1 MSVIKQA
8 AVIGGGVIG
17 GGWAARFVLNGINVK
32 VFDPHPEVERR
43 LNEMLVNA
51 ERAWSKLTLAPLGK
65 RGSITFTDS
74 IAEAV
79 TDAGFIQEST
89 PEDETL
95 KRRILREIDEAA
107 PVDTPIGSSTSG
119 LLPSKLQAHMAQPER
134 FMAAHP
140 FNPVYLLP
148 LVELCGGDQT
158 AREFIDQAAT
168 FYESLGMRPLK
179 LRKEIDGFLADRL
192 LEAVWRESLWLVH
205 DDVATVEEIDDALRF
220 GAGPRWALMGS
231 FLTYRIAG
239 GEEGMRHFMAQ
250 FGPALKWP
258 WTKLMDVPEL
268 TDAFLDKLAEQ
279 SDEQAAGQ
287 SIRELERR
295 RDDGLIAI
303 LQGLRTQDWGAGSVL
318 KAHEERLYSRFHA
331 QAAKAEPDLSQPFSL
346 HQGTVPPE
354 WLDYNGHMNES
365 RYLQVFGDAT
375 DAVLGFIGLNADYLA
390 SGRSIYTVE
399 THIRHL
405 AETRVS
411 TAFHVTTQVLGQDE
425 KRIHLWHEMF
435 RSEDHTLLATGEHM
449 LLHVDTHAG
458 RSCPMEPELLAKAQ
472 AIAEGHRGL
481 PRPEAAGR
489 AIRVLRPTA

>member
-1 MSVIKQA
+1 MSEIKQVA
-8 AVIGGGVIG
+8 IIGGGVIG
-17 GGWAARFVLNGINVK
+17 GGWAARFALNGLEIK
-32 VFDPHPEVERR
+32 VYDPHPEAERR
-43 LNEMLVNA
+43 LNEMLANA
-51 ERAWSKLTLAPLGK
+51 ERAWSKLTLAPLGQ
-65 RGSITFTDS
+65 RGSITFTNS

-89 PEDETL
+89 PEDEAL
-95 KRRILREIDEAA
+95 KRRILKEIDEAA
-107 PVDTPIGSSTSG
+107 PADTPIGSSTSG
-119 LLPSKLQAHMAQPER
+119 LLPSKLQADMARPER

-158 AREFIDQAAT
+158 TREFIDQAAT

-205 DDVATVEEIDDALRF
+205 DDVATVEEMDDALRF
-220 GAGPRWALMGS
+220 GAGLRWALMGS

-258 WTKLMDVPEL
+258 WTKLMDVPDL
-268 TDAFLDKLAEQ
+268 TDAFLDKIAEQ
-279 SDEQAAGQ
+279 SDEQADGR

-303 LQGLRTQDWGAGSVL
+303 LQGLKTQDWGAGSVL
-318 KAHEERLYSRFHA
+318 KTHEGRLYSRFHG
-331 QAAKAEPDLSQPFSL
+331 QAASTEPDLSQPLAL
-346 HQGTVPPE
+346 HQGTVLPE

-365 RYLQVFGDAT
+365 RYLQVFGDTT

-390 SGRSIYTVE
+390 SGRSIFTVE

-405 AETRVS
+405 NESKVGTL
-411 TAFHVTTQVLGQDE
+411 FHVTTQVLGCDE
-425 KRIHLWHEMF
+425 KRIHLWHELF
-435 RSEDHTLLATGEHM
+435 RSEDNALLATGEHM
-449 LLHVDTHAG
+449 MLHVDTKAG
-458 RSCPMEPELLAKAQ
+458 RACPMSPALLAKAK
-472 AIAEGHRGL
+472 AVTEGHRAL
-481 PRPEAAGR
+481 PVPEAAGR
-489 AIRVLRPTA
+489 AIQVLKPNV

>member
-1 MSVIKQA
+1 MRVIKQA

-17 GGWAARFVLNGINVK
+17 GGWAARFVLNGIDVK
-32 VFDPHPEVERR
+32 VFDPHPKAERR
-43 LNEMLVNA
+43 LNETFANA

-65 RGSITFTDS
+65 RGTIEFTNS

-95 KRRILREIDEAA
+95 KRRILKEIDEAA
-107 PVDTPIGSSTSG
+107 PTDTPIGSSTSG
-119 LLPSKLQAHMAQPER
+119 LLPSNLQSDMARPER
-134 FMAAHP
+134 FMTAHP

-148 LVELCGGDQT
+148 LVELCGGEQT
-158 AREFIDQAAT
+158 TREFLDQAAD

-205 DDVATVEEIDDALRF
+205 DDVATIEEMDDALRF
-220 GAGPRWALMGS
+220 GAGLRWALMGS

-268 TDAFLDKLAEQ
+268 TDAFLNKIAEQ

-303 LQGLRTQDWGAGSVL
+303 LQGLKTQDWGAGSVL
-318 KAHEERLYSRFHA
+318 KAHEERLYSRFHG
-331 QAAKAEPDLSQPFSL
+331 QAARAEPELSKPLSL

-375 DAVLGFIGLNADYLA
+375 DAVLGFIGLNTNYLA

-405 AETRVS
+405 AETGVG
-411 TAFHVTTQVLGQDE
+411 TAFHVTTQLLGQDA
-425 KRIHLWHEMF
+425 KRLHLWHEMV
-435 RSEDHTLLATGEHM
+435 RSEDNALLATGEHM
-449 LLHVDTHAG
+449 MLHVDTKAG
-458 RSCPMEPELLAKAQ
+458 RACLMSPELLAKVQ
-472 AIAEGHRGL
+472 ALAEGHRSL

-489 AIRVLRPTA
+489 AIRLLKPPT